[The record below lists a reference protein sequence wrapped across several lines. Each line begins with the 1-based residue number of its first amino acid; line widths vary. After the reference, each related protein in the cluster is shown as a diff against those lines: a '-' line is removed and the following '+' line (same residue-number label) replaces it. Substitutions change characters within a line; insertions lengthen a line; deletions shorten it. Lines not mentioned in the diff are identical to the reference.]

1 MYYIHHK
8 MYISTSEV
16 NQYIISSILR
26 HGFNVALPVP
36 PPFLFAGTVTT
47 TCRSYVVDTSF
58 ASRRPVCR
66 EDVSRHRRGSRRR
79 ASEREVGRGVWK
91 LIYVQA
97 NVTVTERGGC

>member
-8 MYISTSEV
+8 MYISTWEV

-36 PPFLFAGTVTT
+36 PPFLFGGTVTT
-47 TCRSYVVDTSF
+47 TCRSYVS
-58 ASRRPVCR
+58 
-66 EDVSRHRRGSRRR
+66 
-79 ASEREVGRGVWK
+79 K

-97 NVTVTERGGC
+97 NVITVTAKGGGGVDQVHFLTITNGWRSEIKTSVVVA